1 MDAETITLFF
11 SNLDF
16 SSLVWQIAT
25 PFIFIFADVVSGFI
39 QAMINNDVDSSVM
52 RKGLLR
58 KTLLILVIVLG
69 VIVSLAFNI
78 IYISTAVCLYI
89 VIMEIISIL
98 ENLSKAGIDL
108 GKITDFLKI
117 KKGE

>member
-1 MDAETITLFF
+1 MDVETISLFF

-16 SSLVWQIAT
+16 SSLFWQIAT
-25 PFIFIFADVVSGFI
+25 PLLFILADIVSGFI

-78 IYISTAVCLYI
+78 FYISTAVCLYI
-89 VIMEIISIL
+89 VIMEVISIL
-98 ENLSKAGIDL
+98 ENLAKAGIDL
-108 GKITDFLKI
+108 GKIEQFLK
-117 KKGE
+117 K